1 MAELILKVTPEEV
14 RTKAKQIQDK
24 QQQME
29 GLMDQMKSLVNGLND
44 CFDSDSGR
52 LYQEKYTNV
61 TKNIQASLEKLQSW
75 GVRVLAPQTGRLA
88 CGDEGPGRMPEPEAV
103 LAALAEALQ

>member
-61 TKNIQASLEKLQSW
+61 TKNIQASLENLKKHVRNLEDAANKYEEVEGTQKTQNQS
-75 GVRVLAPQTGRLA
+75 LS
-88 CGDEGPGRMPEPEAV
+88 
-103 LAALAEALQ
+103 AENIFS